1 MASHASNPL
10 IRSIR
15 GLLGHQFDCGLFA
28 QLMLVDPYR
37 AGEQIMHEAGFD
49 RIKLTRIVL

>member
-28 QLMLVDPYR
+28 QLMLVDPHR
-37 AGEQIMHEAGFD
+37 AGEQIVHNSNFD
-49 RIKLTRIVL
+49 RIKFMRIVP